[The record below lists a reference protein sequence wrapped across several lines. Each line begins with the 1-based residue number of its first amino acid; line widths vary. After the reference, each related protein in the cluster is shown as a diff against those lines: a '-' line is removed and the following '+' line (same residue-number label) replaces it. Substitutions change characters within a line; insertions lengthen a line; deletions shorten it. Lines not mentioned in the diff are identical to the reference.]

1 MKVVGLCGGSG
12 SGKGLVCSFFSDF
25 NVKCIDTDKVYHD
38 MISTDSECTK
48 ELVAYFGEYIYARPG
63 VDRARL
69 RDVVFRSMDNLKVL
83 NEISHKYILSKVR
96 QMIEAIKREGKA
108 LGIVVDAPLLFESR
122 FNEECDTTIAVIAD
136 EKIRIERIISRDSIT
151 NEAAVKRI
159 SSQISNEDLAARC
172 DYVIENN
179 STPDALKCKVYEL
192 TKALFEN

>member
-48 ELVAYFGEYIYARPG
+48 ELVAYFGEHIYARPG

-83 NEISHKYILSKVR
+83 NEISHKHILSKVR
-96 QMIEAIKREGKA
+96 QMIEAIKGEGKA

-136 EKIRIERIISRDSIT
+136 EKSRIERIISRDSIT